1 MRITAFL
8 ALAVVVFSPAAL
20 AQVTIT
26 TTGGQGSVIN
36 PNNMT
41 NIETVD
47 VTDRNNSSSNSAA
60 FDSSGADVPDINFTQ
75 DEDGFYTS
83 TDEQNMTADQ
93 RAERDKAIKAEEER
107 RMKERTVQYYR
118 GDAAHKPKLEP
129 KRTHLIYD
137 KTNY

>member
-1 MRITAFL
+1 MRITAFVL
-8 ALAVVVFSPAAL
+8 ACLLFSPAAL

-47 VTDRNNSSSNSAA
+47 VTNGQSSAVTDTSIP
-60 FDSSGADVPDINFTQ
+60 DVPDINFTQ

-83 TDEQNMTADQ
+83 TDEQNLTAEE
-93 RAERDKAIKAEEER
+93 RAARDKKLKEEEER
-107 RMKERTVQYYR
+107 RMKERTVQFYR
-118 GDAAHKPKLEP
+118 GDEANKPKLEP
-129 KRTHLIYD
+129 KRTHLIYE